1 MVEQSTDIPQGSYYF
16 LLGNGFHPQVNSFAF
31 YRSSQLQVPF
41 RQGISAHSRCK
52 ESRRPLH
59 LESWLKRFKG
69 FKFITD
75 HPMVVVD
82 VDAAAVGGRT
92 IRELTP
98 GMIRRMDEPP
108 KPINSS
114 GSSSGWVSERRP
126 SCRTIPPRSERS
138 FTSTQKFSKEF
149 PSNTNKA
156 RLFLIS
162 SFWYTIR

>member
-1 MVEQSTDIPQGSYYF
+1 MVFIHRSIPSPSIVS
-16 LLGNGFHPQVNSFAF
+16 LH
-31 YRSSQLQVPF
+31 SSQLQIPF
-41 RQGISAHSRCK
+41 CQGISAHSRCK

-59 LESWLKRFKG
+59 LESWLKRFKV

-98 GMIRRMDEPP
+98 GMIRRMDEQP

-126 SCRTIPPRSERS
+126 SRRTIPPRSERP
-138 FTSTQKFSKEF
+138 FTSTQRFSKEF
-149 PSNTNKA
+149 PSNTNIA
-156 RLFLIS
+156 CLFSIS
-162 SFWYTIR
+162 SSWYTIR